1 MIYIQHNRILIKYYQ
16 SIITLEDY
24 LLEIKINDSII
35 KIMGQDL
42 QIQYYSFDEILVRGQ
57 LKQIIFT

>member
-24 LLEIKINDSII
+24 LLEIKMNDSII

>member
-16 SIITLEDY
+16 SIITLEDC
-24 LLEIKINDSII
+24 LLEIKMNDSII

-42 QIQYYSFDEILVRGQ
+42 QIQYYSCDEILVRGQ

>member
-16 SIITLEDY
+16 SIITLEDC
-24 LLEIKINDSII
+24 LLEIKMNDSII